1 VEELFAHGN
10 AVTVRLQSEG
20 FAEKVAACSGSL

>member
-20 FAEKVAACSGSL
+20 FAEKVVECSGSL